1 MLEKQIPRGKLQY
14 MTTILEE
21 ALEQIREMPQQQ
33 QDAAGELLLTMAAR
47 DTQPRFELTPEQ
59 VEDVHAAI
67 AEADRDELA
76 SDEEVDAFFKSHG
89 L

>member
-1 MLEKQIPRGKLQY
+1 

-33 QDAAGELLLTMAAR
+33 QDAAGELLLTMATR
-47 DTQPRFELTPEQ
+47 DTQPSFELTAEQ

-67 AEADRDELA
+67 AEVDRGDFA